1 MRKNNRIFNIPNILT
16 LSRILL
22 LPIFILG
29 FYLKTKVG
37 LLVSLFVFILCCIT
51 DYLDG
56 YVARAYNQT
65 TELGKILDPMADK
78 ILVFVSILCILEF
91 DMVSKWALIPSS
103 INVCRDLIITSL
115 RNTISTSGKNF
126 KTSYIAKCKTAT
138 QMISISLIL
147 LFNIVSI
154 KEGVIFG
161 EILLWISA
169 IIAVIS
175 GIKYFTNFVNCK

>member
-1 MRKNNRIFNIPNILT
+1 MKKNNKVFNVPNILT

-29 FYLKTKVG
+29 FYLNTKIG
-37 LLVSLFVFILCCIT
+37 LLISLCTFILCCIT

-56 YVARAYNQT
+56 YIARAYNQT

-78 ILVFVSILCILEF
+78 ILVFISILCILEF
-91 DMVSKWALIPSS
+91 DMVSKWALIPAS

-115 RNTISTSGKNF
+115 RNTVSTSGGNF
-126 KTSYIAKCKTAT
+126 KTSYIAKCKTAI
-138 QMISISLIL
+138 QMISISVIL
-147 LFNIVSI
+147 LFNIISI
-154 KEGVIFG
+154 NEGIILG

-169 IIAVIS
+169 TVAIIS
-175 GIKYFTNFVNCK
+175 GIKYFISFLNCK

>member
-1 MRKNNRIFNIPNILT
+1 MRKNTKIFNIPNVLT

-29 FYLKTKVG
+29 FYLQTKLG
-37 LLVSLFVFILCCIT
+37 LFLSLSIFILCCIT

-91 DMVSKWALIPSS
+91 DMVSKLALIPSS
-103 INVCRDLIITSL
+103 INICRDLIITSL
-115 RNTISTSGKNF
+115 RNTVSTSGKSF

-138 QMISISLIL
+138 QMISISVIIL
-147 LFNIVSI
+147 SNIVSI
-154 KEGVIFG
+154 NEGIIFG
-161 EILLWISA
+161 EILLWISS
-169 IIAVIS
+169 IIAIIS
-175 GIKYFTNFVNCK
+175 GIKYFKTFINK